1 MPSPFLTRAL
11 AGQTKAAALFAIA
24 TLTLIVL
31 MVPHEAQ
38 AEDGRVTGYVFEA
51 DRTVFL
57 EGDDGALYVLK
68 GKNLLAFH
76 DAYVSVAG
84 TLRVTRQ
91 GEYELTVSSIGNAT
105 PPSDLFVEEQPQ
117 TAAHGVQ

>member
-1 MPSPFLTRAL
+1 MPSSFLARAL
-11 AGQTKAAALFAIA
+11 AGQAKVAFLCAMAALVMA
-24 TLTLIVL
+24 LS
-31 MVPHEAQ
+31 MVPDMAQ
-38 AEDGRVTGYVFEA
+38 AEDGRVTGYLFEA

-68 GKNLLAFH
+68 GKNLKAFH

-84 TLRVTRQ
+84 TLRVTSQ
-91 GEYELTVSSIGNAT
+91 GEYELTVSSIDNAT

-117 TAAHGVQ
+117 TVAHGVQ